1 MITCLHCFSGME
13 SALPIDDDD
22 DNDDDDDDIYSSWV
36 STRWQRSVELY
47 NNRKEIA
54 VYKRRTIPK
63 TIEKHST
70 QNRKQ

>member
-1 MITCLHCFSGME
+1 ME

-54 VYKRRTIPK
+54 VYKRRTIHK
-63 TIEKHST
+63 TIENTVHKTENNST
-70 QNRKQ
+70 KQENET